1 MTETLTLSR
10 ECVDDLPL
18 VLAPLERLGL
28 QALLD
33 EPCPPPGNLSGVGF
47 FRE

>member
-1 MTETLTLSR
+1 MAETLTLSSDR
-10 ECVDDLPL
+10 VDDLPL

-33 EPCPPPGNLSGVGF
+33 EPCPPLGTGWA
-47 FRE
+47 